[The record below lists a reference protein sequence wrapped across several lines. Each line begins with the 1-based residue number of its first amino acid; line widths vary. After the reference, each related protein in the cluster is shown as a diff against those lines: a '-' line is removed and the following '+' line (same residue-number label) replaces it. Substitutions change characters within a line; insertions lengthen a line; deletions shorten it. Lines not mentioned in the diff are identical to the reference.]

1 MNLGNVLTMAVLFI
15 IAAMVPVAAAKQGS
29 IVGILVGLVISLP
42 ALAVLA
48 VKLRHLVDEEWKE

>member
-15 IAAMVPVAAAKQGS
+15 IAAMVPVAAAKQGNLL
-29 IVGILVGLVISLP
+29 GILVGLVISLP